1 MMKSTAWRNNECA
14 NEDGIAKTLIK
25 LTGLVTGGMDG
36 KKLNP
41 TTYNKWGDNTA
52 LKSTVTCSLQINY

>member
-36 KKLNP
+36 KKTEP
-41 TTYNKWGDNTA
+41 YNVQQMGGQYCAK
-52 LKSTVTCSLQINY
+52 INCNLLATN